1 MCIVIG
7 QGCHAGRQIQYL
19 MLLNPFSLMFKID
32 LGKTKRVTSIATQG
46 KLNMFEN
53 AWVTNYKIEY
63 SYDGVNFYYAWP
75 GPSQV
80 RVIVRVRRGMGVVW
94 CVGDDDDDDGCGAVT
109 GAAAAVLVL

>member
-80 RVIVRVRRGMGVVW
+80 RVIV
-94 CVGDDDDDDGCGAVT
+94 
-109 GAAAAVLVL
+109 